1 MIKFTWEK
9 PSLIPSNVT
18 HRYLQDNFLRFWFDK
33 LTEEEILKL
42 QKKLEEIDE
51 YMENP
56 KNIENFFE
64 DSQWDFHKALAFH
77 SGIQWVSYEWWE
89 YGFFDEEGDPTLSD
103 TQEIRV
109 EYASK
114 KMREALLQLSMNN
127 TRGGYARYSLGKI
140 LTINYQLYN
149 IIIRF
154 ITFYICTLENGQ
166 DWNHLMKVDEVRV
179 ESIVLSNDH
188 EPLWREHWYDRKS

>member
-1 MIKFTWEK
+1 MVIRIEINIFKELHFGILYDILKEVNKKPMIESTWEK

-64 DSQWDFHKALAFH
+64 DLESQWDFHKALAFH

-127 TRGGYARYSLGKI
+127 TRGAMQDI
-140 LTINYQLYN
+140 L
-149 IIIRF
+149 
-154 ITFYICTLENGQ
+154 
-166 DWNHLMKVDEVRV
+166 
-179 ESIVLSNDH
+179 
-188 EPLWREHWYDRKS
+188 